1 MVDKISEARRSWN
14 MSRIKAQD
22 TIPEVKVR
30 SLIHRAGYRF
40 RKNVKNL
47 PGKPDVVL
55 RKHNTIVFVHGCFW
69 HQHEGCKEASIPKS
83 RTEFWTQKLMKNMER
98 DKRQHQELIRLGWNV
113 VTIWE
118 CETKK
123 VDILNAVIKERVIPN
138 LKEGM

>member
-1 MVDKISEARRSWN
+1 MVDRISEKHRSWN

-22 TIPEVKVR
+22 TVPEVKVR

-40 RKNVKNL
+40 RKNVKGL

-55 RKHNTIVFVHGCFW
+55 RKHNTIIFVHGCFW
-69 HQHEGCKEASIPKS
+69 HQHEGCKEASVPKT
-83 RTEFWTQKLMKNMER
+83 RIDFWTEKLGKNVER
-98 DKRQHQELIRLGWNV
+98 DKRQYEKLIMSGWNV

-123 VDILNAVIKERVIPN
+123 HATLSSVIQERVFPY
-138 LKEGM
+138 LKG